1 MNADHIRDRI
11 SWAYNIT
18 ARAIGRS
25 ADAFRARGPHAPLS
39 PGNRYLRLHAAF
51 STTGSNFSR
60 SQVYGSALYTGYF
73 DTAYT
78 KVGDY
83 LVQGHR
89 TFFIAEQDDL
99 LPTLCVRT
107 NSIVSIRRPALPA
120 TIGMSG
126 YGGGQNDDTSLM
138 IGWPASALGLGGGG
152 QSRAGLPGEPSVPG
166 WSVLL
171 PAPPSVSLMVSD
183 IVSDDQGRQGI
194 ITAAELTHLGWR
206 LSVKQATA

>member
-1 MNADHIRDRI
+1 MNADHIKDRV

-18 ARAIGRS
+18 ARAVGRP
-25 ADAFRARGPHAPLS
+25 ADAFRARGPHVPLS
-39 PGNRYLRLHAAF
+39 PANRYLRLHAAF
-51 STTGSNFSR
+51 STAAGNFSR
-60 SQVYGSALYTGYF
+60 SQVYGSGLYVGYF

-83 LVQGHR
+83 LVQGPR

-107 NSIVSIRRPALPA
+107 NSTVSIRRPALPA

-126 YGGGQNDDTSLM
+126 YGGGRNDDTSLM
-138 IGWPASALGLGGGG
+138 TAWPASALGIGGGG
-152 QSRAGLPGEPSVPG
+152 QSQAGLPGDGSVPG

-171 PAPPSVSLMVSD
+171 PAPAGIGLMVSD
-183 IVSDDQGRQGI
+183 IVSDDQGRQGAI
-194 ITAAELTHLGWR
+194 MAAELTHLGWR
-206 LSVKQATA
+206 LTVKQATT

>member
-1 MNADHIRDRI
+1 MNADHIKDRI

-18 ARAIGRS
+18 ARAVGRP
-25 ADAFRARGPHAPLS
+25 ADAFRAKGTHSPLS
-39 PGNRYLRLHAAF
+39 PANRYLRLHAAF
-51 STTGSNFSR
+51 STTTGSFAR
-60 SQVYGSALYTGYF
+60 SQVYGSGLYQGFF

-78 KVGDY
+78 RPGDY

-89 TFFIAEQDDL
+89 IFFVAEQDEL

-107 NSIVSIRRPALPA
+107 NSVVSIRRPALPA

-126 YGGGQNDDTSLM
+126 YNGGQNEDTSVM
-138 IGWPASALGLGGGG
+138 IAWPASALGVGGGG
-152 QSRAGLPGEPSVPG
+152 QSRAGLPGDVSVPG

-171 PAPPSVSLMVSD
+171 PAQAGIALMVSD
-183 IVSDDQGRQGI
+183 IISDDQGRQGV

-206 LSVKQATA
+206 LTVKQATA

>member
-1 MNADHIRDRI
+1 MNNEHIKDRI
-11 SWAYNIT
+11 SWAYNIA
-18 ARAIGRS
+18 ARAVGHP
-25 ADAFRARGPHAPLS
+25 ADAFRPRGPHAPLS
-39 PGNRYLRLHAAF
+39 PSNRYLRLHAAF
-51 STTGSNFSR
+51 STTSGNFSR
-60 SQVYGSALYTGYF
+60 SQVYGSGLYTGYF

-89 TFFIAEQDDL
+89 VFFIAEQDDL

-107 NSIVSIRRPALPA
+107 NSTVSVRRPSLPA

-126 YGGGQNDDTSLM
+126 YGGGQSEDTSLL
-138 IGWPASALGLGGGG
+138 IAWPASALGIGGGG
-152 QSRAGLPGEPSVPG
+152 PSRSGLPGEGAVPG

-171 PAPPSVSLMVSD
+171 PAPTGINLTASD

-194 ITAAELTHLGWR
+194 ITAAELTHMGWR
-206 LSVKQATA
+206 LTIKQASA